1 MATNL
6 QTTATFYRIGATPIS
21 GGCIGYENGVSRKSV
36 ARYEFTTPST
46 GATSISWRSNAC
58 YLTNYYYDD
67 GSGTTLAWQYCG
79 SFNWIITD
87 DGDAYKSYIGNDGYS
102 IRASAGNYYYGSA
115 NINLLPN
122 KTYYLFVYPNNSFK
136 NMYAIFGI
144 GGLSFLTVDGAYGVS
159 SVVATNANI
168 GNASTISIS
177 RYSDTFTHTLQYK
190 IAGQSSFTNIVSKTD
205 QISYSWTVPV
215 ATYNLLPSTDR
226 SIEITLKCSTYSGNT
241 LLGDSETTITAY
253 AVESECKPTIS
264 ASYSLLND
272 CSALTGNNT
281 TAILNWSIVR
291 ISVSATGRNGAS
303 ISSYAIIN
311 SGNTYNV
318 ATYDFDPIQTPTF
331 TYRATDTRGYVSEGN
346 LTITSINYTKPTI
359 TLNVVPPNTQTGA
372 TKIKGSGKLFW
383 GSFGQVSNSA
393 TISYRYKISGGNYG
407 NWVDIPT
414 TITSSNYQTPEE
426 TITLNYREKYVF
438 QGRIVDALNTTLT
451 PEISVVALP
460 VFDWGKDDFQ
470 FNVAVIFSPSSYGS
484 SLPQSGQEGQV
495 FFKI

>member
-6 QTTATFYRIGATPIS
+6 QTTATYYRSGGA
-21 GGCIGYENGVSRKSV
+21 GALNGCIGYEVGATRTSV
-36 ARYEFTTPST
+36 ARYQFTTPST
-46 GATSISWRSNAC
+46 GATSVSWRSSQC
-58 YLTNYYYDD
+58 SLSQYYYND
-67 GSGTTLAWQYCG
+67 GSGTQLAWQYVN

-87 DGDAYKSYIGNDGYS
+87 DGDAYKYYIGNDGQGIHS
-102 IRASAGNYYYGSA
+102 NQGSYYYGSC

-122 KTYYLFVYPNNSFK
+122 KTYYLFVYPNNSFRG
-136 NMYAIFGI
+136 MYAIFNI
-144 GGLSFLTVDGAYGVS
+144 GSLSFLTVDGAYGIS
-159 SVVATNANI
+159 SIVATNANI
-168 GNASTISIS
+168 GSASTITIS
-177 RYSDTFTHTLQYK
+177 RYSDAFTHTLQYK
-190 IAGQSSFTNIVSKTD
+190 ITGQNSFTNIVSNTD

-226 SIEITLKCSTYSGNT
+226 SIEIIIKCSTYSGNT
-241 LLGDSETTITAY
+241 LLGDSETTIIAY
-253 AVESECKPTIS
+253 AVENDCKPTIS
-264 ASYSLLND
+264 ATYTLLND
-272 CSALTGNNT
+272 CSTLTGNNT

-291 ISVSATGRNGAS
+291 ITVSATGRNGAS

-318 ATYDFDPIQTPTF
+318 AIQDFNPIQTPTF

-372 TKIKGSGKLFW
+372 TKIKGSGKLYW
-383 GSFGQVSNSA
+383 GSFGQVSNNA
-393 TISYRYKISGGNYG
+393 TISYRYKESGGSYG
-407 NWVDIPT
+407 NWTNLT
-414 TITSSNYQTPEE
+414 TIFSSSNYNTTES
-426 TITLNYREKYVF
+426 TITLDYRKKYVF
-438 QGRIVDALNTTLT
+438 QGRIVDALNTVLT